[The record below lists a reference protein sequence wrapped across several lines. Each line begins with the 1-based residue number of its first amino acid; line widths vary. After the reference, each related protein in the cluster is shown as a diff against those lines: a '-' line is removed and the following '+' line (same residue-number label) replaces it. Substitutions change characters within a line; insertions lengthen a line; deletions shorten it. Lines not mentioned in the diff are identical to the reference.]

1 MKDNQKQLQQLKAQ
15 VNTQIERMRKDF
27 SEDNMG
33 FRTLQKEGQK
43 QAGEKLVS
51 MNLKEAV
58 KPNYGVVVKNGEEI
72 NQGPDFMARKI
83 EGKMSRKEYLEK
95 FESMRQRGT
104 AQ

>member
-1 MKDNQKQLQQLKAQ
+1 MKDNQKQLLQLKAQ
-15 VNTQIERMRKDF
+15 VNIQIERMRKDF

-72 NQGPDFMARKI
+72 NKGPDFMARNI

-95 FESMRQRGT
+95 F
-104 AQ
+104 